1 MTLGPGLQDSNW
13 VETHFGPPTCQ
24 GSPASGA
31 EVGVLHLEAHGQ
43 SPGIAELGR
52 GEGTVL

>member
-31 EVGVLHLEAHGQ
+31 DVGVLHLEAHGQ